1 MIYSTLSSRLLLSV
15 PTRSLRTGTATALLL
30 LLTSSSAFAVTELVT
45 NGDFATNGGN
55 GQLGFNTSATGWSV
69 NPFPGSY
76 AFLWNA
82 GSGTSGTTA
91 DTTGAP
97 GVFTSP
103 PTNPVKLWGPG
114 TGSSN
119 GLTVSPDGGAFIGSS
134 PAFHNGP
141 ISQTLTGLTPGL
153 KTIVSFDYA
162 GAQQFGFSGPS
173 GAGWAVSLGSETEDT
188 AILST
193 SSHGFSGWKTAS
205 FTFTPT
211 STSEV
216 LKFLSIGQT
225 TDVESFVLLDSVSAT
240 QGVIPEPS
248 TWVMMALGFAG
259 LAYAG
264 FRSNR
269 RKPVAIA

>member
-55 GQLGFNTSATGWSV
+55 GQLGVNTTATGWTVPSS
-69 NPFPGSY
+69 PGSY

-97 GVFTSP
+97 GVFGTVS
-103 PTNPVKLWGPG
+103 LWGPG
-114 TGSSN
+114 NGSDN
-119 GLTVSPDGGAFIGSS
+119 GLTLSPDGNAFVGTD
-134 PAFHNGP
+134 PAFRNGP
-141 ISQTLTGLTPGL
+141 ISQTLAGLTVG
-153 KTIVSFDYA
+153 KAVTVTFDWA
-162 GAQQFGFSGPS
+162 GAQQHGFNGPTTE
-173 GAGWAVSLGSETEDT
+173 GWAVSLGSETHDT
-188 AILST
+188 GMVSVGN
-193 SSHGFSGWKTAS
+193 HGFSGWQTAS

-211 STSEV
+211 SSSEV
-216 LKFLSIGQT
+216 LSFMSIG
-225 TDVESFVLLDSVSAT
+225 SAAAALPPFALLDSVSAT

-248 TWVMMALGFAG
+248 TWLMMALGFAG
-259 LAYAG
+259 LGYAG

-269 RKPVAIA
+269 RKPASIV

>member
-1 MIYSTLSSRLLLSV
+1 M
-15 PTRSLRTGTATALLL
+15 GA
-30 LLTSSSAFAVTELVT
+30 EL
-45 NGDFATNGGN
+45 
-55 GQLGFNTSATGWSV
+55 
-69 NPFPGSY
+69 
-76 AFLWNA
+76 
-82 GSGTSGTTA
+82 
-91 DTTGAP
+91 
-97 GVFTSP
+97 
-103 PTNPVKLWGPG
+103 
-114 TGSSN
+114 
-119 GLTVSPDGGAFIGSS
+119 
-134 PAFHNGP
+134 H
-141 ISQTLTGLTPGL
+141 
-153 KTIVSFDYA
+153 
-162 GAQQFGFSGPS
+162 
-173 GAGWAVSLGSETEDT
+173 
-188 AILST
+188 T